1 LTSIRSRA
9 WSIARHIS
17 AWEFSPRSNRFA
29 IAGTAP
35 LVSPNWLPQP
45 ASWVDRG
52 LENSLQIA
60 SSASFASGNM
70 TSCESK
76 SFKYWVDLY
85 ASEKHVVQAY
95 MNWPGFILQYLYSE
109 TTIAIHKRKRED
121 WVSRLK
127 KSKWKIVKKKRARTN
142 NHEGGSQ
149 RRYHHPQVEPPPM
162 LWHTVV

>member
-1 LTSIRSRA
+1 MRQAYFILFLPNSYHKVGFLTSIRSRA

-29 IAGTAP
+29 IAGTAL

-45 ASWVDRG
+45 ASWVDTG

-76 SFKYWVDLY
+76 SCKYWVDLY
-85 ASEKHVVQAY
+85 ASKKLFRHIWIDQDS
-95 MNWPGFILQYLYSE
+95 FFSYLYSE

-121 WVSRLK
+121 WVSRLE
-127 KSKWKIVKKKRARTN
+127 KSKWKIVKKKTARTN
-142 NHEGGSQ
+142 NHERGG
-149 RRYHHPQVEPPPM
+149 
-162 LWHTVV
+162 